1 MTRRSRLAGTE
12 RGQAAVEVALAMPL
26 VLVLLL
32 ALVQVVIVGR
42 DQVAVVHA
50 AREGARAAAVA
61 AEPVTAGQRAAREA
75 IGLPAERTSVVV
87 EAGGEVRVT
96 VVHRTITDV
105 PLVGRFVGDVAV
117 RGTAVMR
124 REP

>member
-1 MTRRSRLAGTE
+1 MRRRHLAGAE
-12 RGQAAVEVALAMPL
+12 GGQAAVELALAMPL
-26 VLVLLL
+26 VVILLL

-61 AEPVTAGQRAAREA
+61 AEPVAAGQRAAREA
-75 IGLPAERTSVVV
+75 GGLATRRTDVVV
-87 EAGGEVRVT
+87 EAGGVVRVT
-96 VVHRTITDV
+96 VVHRTATDV
-105 PLVGRFVGDVAV
+105 PLVGRLVGDVDV
-117 RGTAVMR
+117 RASAVMR

>member
-1 MTRRSRLAGTE
+1 VTRPSRLAAAE

-26 VLVLLL
+26 VVVLLL

-75 IGLPAERTSVVV
+75 IGLPTERTSVVV
-87 EAGGEVRVT
+87 EAAGEVRVT
-96 VVHRTITDV
+96 VVHRAITDV